1 MQRREG
7 VRGGHG
13 TGPGEKGE
21 GERAGVGRTKEER
34 DTSKVTRRA
43 ELEDLVTD

>member
-1 MQRREG
+1 MQRRER

-13 TGPGEKGE
+13 TSPGEKGE
-21 GERAGVGRTKEER
+21 GEGLGWGGTKEER
-34 DTSKVTRRA
+34 DMSKVTSRA